1 MSLQF
6 NLSTPQSLTIDVA
19 RDNAWSG
26 TSEVGAEVEAVGS
39 KESHRRA
46 LRKTRADC
54 NAEKAKVRGISWWRH
69 QVMTAM
75 AIRGGSSYRRWTL
88 IGS

>member
-19 RDNAWSG
+19 RENAWSG
-26 TSEVGAEVEAVGS
+26 TSAV

-46 LRKTRADC
+46 LKKTRADC
-54 NAEKAKVRGISWWRH
+54 NAEKAKVRGIS
-69 QVMTAM
+69 
-75 AIRGGSSYRRWTL
+75 
-88 IGS
+88 